1 MAYSKENYKKK
12 KIDSIVEELNN
23 KLDDFKNNDKTYK
36 EFLDTTAKFHNYSIN
51 NIMLIAGQ
59 NPEATAVAGYK
70 AWKNKF
76 DRQVQKGAK
85 SMNIIAPI
93 VQKRNVEIKDNN
105 GNLIRDNNGNP
116 KTERK
121 PVITG
126 YRAHNVF
133 DVADTKGKPL
143 ITAKDLIKTEFENS
157 NDYKDL
163 YNEFKD
169 YINDELTPSVEEKHV
184 LDDPALSSGAK
195 GYYVP
200 KTDEIVISDDLS
212 YDMRFKT
219 LIHEYAHS
227 QLHNDDIGQTQTSEH
242 SKSLKEIEAE
252 SSAYVV
258 ANYYGLDTSDYSLGY
273 LTGWGQNINDDE
285 LKDHIKNIHSFAK
298 TTIEEINSL
307 PEFSQYIDKKLE
319 SEMNKDIYKDL
330 STMIDTNLKNGF
342 DKITVIKGNLV
353 NDYGLNEVSDN
364 SFENDDFKV
373 NIDYKGFNT
382 NHSQDK
388 AKIELINKYDDSQ
401 NRDYNFTQ
409 TYNRNVINNTTTI
422 FVQDD
427 DNEDKNKKYIHERD
441 IDGNILEEKHKLSP
455 QDEIVSFENFVN
467 KSVEENGLKDT
478 LRQFVS
484 NGVLMGYELNVDNID
499 NTNET
504 YFSMNK
510 NQQNGQRSNM
520 TAKLEHD
527 TNENVYIDFKIK
539 NSAGIK
545 NISFTESNEEF
556 NKDEQNKEIETK
568 QEEEIDI

>member
-12 KIDSIVEELNN
+12 KIDTIVEDLNK
-23 KLDDFKNNDKTYK
+23 KLDDFKNNDETYK
-36 EFLDTTAKFHNYSIN
+36 QFLDTTAKFHNYSIN

-93 VQKRNVEIKDNN
+93 VQKKNVDVQDKN
-105 GNLIRDNNGNP
+105 GNVVRDNNGQP

-121 PVITG
+121 PLITG
-126 YRAHNVF
+126 YRAHSVF

-143 ITAKDLIKTEFENS
+143 ITAQDLIKTEFENS

-169 YINDELTPSVEEKHV
+169 YINDELTPSVEEKHF
-184 LDDPALSSGAK
+184 LDDQTLSGGAK
-195 GYYVP
+195 GYYSP
-200 KTDEIVISDDLS
+200 KSDEIVISDDLS

-227 QLHNDDIGQTQTSEH
+227 QLHNDDIGKTQISEH
-242 SKSLKEIEAE
+242 SRSLKEIEAE

-258 ANYYGLDTSDYSLGY
+258 SNYYGLDTSDYSLGY
-273 LTGWGQNINDDE
+273 LTGWGQNISDDE

-307 PEFSQYIDKKLE
+307 PQFSQYIDKKLE
-319 SEMNKDIYKDL
+319 SEMNKDLQEDL

-342 DKITVIKGNLV
+342 DKVTVIKGNLV
-353 NDYGLNEVSDN
+353 NDFGFKETSENQYENE
-364 SFENDDFKV
+364 DFKI

-382 NHSQDK
+382 NNPEDK
-388 AKIELINKYDDSQ
+388 CKIHLNNKNEESM
-401 NRDYNFTQ
+401 NKDYNFTQ
-409 TYNRNVINNTTTI
+409 TYNRNVINNTATI
-422 FVQDD
+422 FIQDD
-427 DNEDKNKKYIHERD
+427 DNEDKSKKYIHERD
-441 IDGNILEEKHKLSP
+441 IDGNIFDEKHELSP
-455 QDEIVSFENFVN
+455 ENEIVSFENFIN
-467 KSVEENGLKDT
+467 DSVDNNGLNDT

-484 NGVLMGYELNVDNID
+484 NGVLMGYELNTDHIE

-504 YFSMNK
+504 YLSMNK
-510 NQQNGQRSNM
+510 KEQNGRNSLM
-520 TAKLEHD
+520 SAKVEHD
-527 TNENVYIDFKIK
+527 NDDNVYIDFKIK

-545 NISFTESNEEF
+545 NLSFNESNEEF
-556 NKDEQNKEIETK
+556 DKNEQNKKVEIK
-568 QEEEIDI
+568 KEEEIDI